1 MLKDVFPMTCT
12 RRDHWTLFWLLR
24 FSYELFY
31 GKFNDIETSTQNVCC
46 SVTYSFWWMKS
57 CDGHVV
63 YIRTDIN
70 NYSVRKNRWCSP
82 QSSSFDLTTVQVHG
96 IMKTCENSLNI
107 CMIITKCIVYLFL
120 YLSEQGYNVIAKNPP
135 KI

>member
-24 FSYELFY
+24 FSYDLFY
-31 GKFNDIETSTQNVCC
+31 GKFHDIETSTQNVCC

-82 QSSSFDLTTVQVHG
+82 QSSSFDLSTVQVHG
-96 IMKTCENSLNI
+96 IMKTCENSMNI
-107 CMIITKCIVYLFL
+107 YMIITKCIVD
-120 YLSEQGYNVIAKNPP
+120 LSLKLSKQWSNVNAQIKR